1 MLWQG
6 SVCFRDNLPE
16 NTTDDL
22 CLGKADILQVD
33 LYTTFTI
40 LKLSNKH
47 LAQLTIRKLKSPGAV
62 QDVSLVRVCPP
73 T

>member
-1 MLWQG
+1 MRQNGCNQNLSVQKVWQG

-33 LYTTFTI
+33 LYTTFYYFRAF
-40 LKLSNKH
+40 K
-47 LAQLTIRKLKSPGAV
+47 
-62 QDVSLVRVCPP
+62 
-73 T
+73 

>member
-1 MLWQG
+1 MRQNGCNQNLSVQKVWQG

-33 LYTTFTI
+33 LDTTFYYF
-40 LKLSNKH
+40 KAFK
-47 LAQLTIRKLKSPGAV
+47 
-62 QDVSLVRVCPP
+62 
-73 T
+73 